1 MGFKKRVPIWKNEDV
16 LKEIVQP
23 VEISTEIIEPLKVTA
38 EPVPDKDIEVVSGHA
53 FSLNAE
59 GQRIFD
65 EVLMLYPQPIL
76 FIGGS
81 GLGKSILARQ
91 LAKHVGRGYA
101 GINADEGMDLS
112 PLVGQWTPQ
121 PTEHGVTVDWN
132 DGELTRSISEGGVFL
147 FEEITRAPQ
156 EFLSRLFGLLDSDGR
171 SWAIIEKD
179 GKQIPISNSFWFI
192 ATGNPSGG
200 QGYNTHKLDRAL
212 IERFSAIY
220 PINEPLAPERE
231 VLSNYVTDD
240 LAGQIMKLA
249 EDLRS
254 KPETYVSTRG
264 LVKIAR
270 HIKAGFEPVRAVE
283 VAVANAD
290 MTKEGVVR
298 RGVLELAK
306 QHLVPVADE
315 TPIEVTEEQ
324 PVFEAELGNIPTS
337 NASPRSN
344 PQRGTGKRQHPY
356 ALGCVRHVNIS
367 DQHGYKQQGQQHIE
381 WYCSCQT
388 CKNWRGYGYRQTKH
402 GAWVAVDKKT
412 RKKLSPAER
421 EVIDYG
427 VNPAKFSSV
436 PKFADAVRNAG
447 KNYTEYVHGAAVLH
461 GAPTRALADYQQN
474 ACKKIHK
481 GYNHDQW
488 MRAGNVEN

>member
-1 MGFKKRVPIWKNEDV
+1 MRKKRVPIWQNEDL

-23 VEISTEIIEPLKVTA
+23 IEISTEIIEPLKITA
-38 EPVPDKDIEVVSGHA
+38 GPVPVKDVEVVSGHA

-65 EVLMLYPQPIL
+65 EVLLLYPQPIL

-91 LAKHVGRGYA
+91 LAKHIGRGYA

-200 QGYNTHKLDRAL
+200 QGYNTNKLDAAL
-212 IERFSAIY
+212 VDRFSGIY

-231 VLSNYVTDD
+231 VLSNYVSDD

-270 HIKAGFEPVRAVE
+270 HIKAGLSPMRAVE
-283 VAVANAD
+283 IAVANKD
-290 MTKEGVVR
+290 MSAAGVVR
-298 RGVLELAK
+298 RGVLELAQ
-306 QHLVPVADE
+306 QHLVPVVDE
-315 TPIEVTEEQ
+315 APIEVTEQQ
-324 PVFEAELGNIPTS
+324 PVVEVNISTS
-337 NASPRSN
+337 SPRSN
-344 PQRGTGKRQHPY
+344 PLRGTGKRQHPY

-367 DQHGYKQQGQQHIE
+367 DQHGYKHQGQKYTE

-402 GAWVAVDKKT
+402 GTWVAVDKKT
-412 RKKLSPAER
+412 RKRLSPAER
-421 EVIDYG
+421 ETIDYG
-427 VNPAKFSSV
+427 YTQ
-436 PKFADAVRNAG
+436 PKGTG
-447 KNYTEYVHGAAVLH
+447 KYQYTGFFHGAAVLN
-461 GAPTRALADYQQN
+461 GAPTKSQAEYQQN
-474 ACKKIHK
+474 ACLKIHK

-488 MRAGNVEN
+488 NRAQNVEN